1 MKNSNTYFNTTDQDI
16 DYVNKRKAKNRTQE
30 GIVHDLFKSMTTL
43 TASEVL
49 TASET
54 LNLFS
59 NKVPITSIRR
69 AISNLQKEQKLVKT
83 TDTKTGIY
91 GAPEHYYTINI

>member
-69 AISNLQKEQKLVKT
+69 AISNLQKEEKLVKT

>member
-1 MKNSNTYFNTTDQDI
+1 MKNSNTYFNTTEQDI
-16 DYVNKRKAKNRTQE
+16 DFVNKRKAKNKTQE

-49 TASET
+49 TASKT

-69 AISNLQKEQKLVKT
+69 AMSNLQKEKKLVKT

-91 GAPEHYYTINI
+91 GAPEHYYRIN

>member
-69 AISNLQKEQKLVKT
+69 AISNLQKEEKLVKT

-91 GAPEHYYTINI
+91 GAPEHYYTIT

>member
-16 DYVNKRKAKNRTQE
+16 DYVNKRKAKNKTQE
-30 GIVHDLFKSMTTL
+30 VLVYDLFKSMTTL

-91 GAPEHYYTINI
+91 GSPEHYYTIK

>member
-91 GAPEHYYTINI
+91 GAPEHYYTIK

>member
-30 GIVHDLFKSMTTL
+30 GIVHDIFKSMTTL

-69 AISNLQKEQKLVKT
+69 AISNLQKEEKLVKT

-91 GAPEHYYTINI
+91 GAPEHLSLIHI

>member
-16 DYVNKRKAKNRTQE
+16 DYVNKRKSKNKTQE
-30 GIVHDLFKSMTTL
+30 VLVYDLFKNHTTL

-49 TASET
+49 HK
-54 LNLFS
+54 FP
-59 NKVPITSIRR
+59 KRVPITSLRR
-69 AISNLQKEQKLVKT
+69 AISNLQQEQKLVKT

-91 GAPEHYYTINI
+91 GAPEHYYTIK

>member
-30 GIVHDLFKSMTTL
+30 GIVHDIFKSMTTL

-69 AISNLQKEQKLVKT
+69 AISNLQKEEKLVKT

-91 GAPEHYYTINI
+91 GAPEHYYTIR

>member
-1 MKNSNTYFNTTDQDI
+1 MKNSNPYFNTTDQDI
-16 DYVNKRKAKNRTQE
+16 DYVNKRKAKNKTQE
-30 GIVHDLFKSMTTL
+30 VLVYDLFKSMTTL

-83 TDTKTGIY
+83 KDTKTGIY
-91 GAPEHYYTINI
+91 GAPEHYYTIK

>member
-16 DYVNKRKAKNRTQE
+16 NYVNKRKAKNKTQE
-30 GIVHDLFKSMTTL
+30 VLVYDLFKSHTTL

-69 AISNLQKEQKLVKT
+69 AISNLQKEEKLVKT

-91 GAPEHYYTINI
+91 GAPEHYYTIR

>member
-16 DYVNKRKAKNRTQE
+16 DYVNKRKAKNKTQE

-69 AISNLQKEQKLVKT
+69 AISNLQKEEKLVKT

-91 GAPEHYYTINI
+91 GAPEHYYTIK

>member
-16 DYVNKRKAKNRTQE
+16 DYVNKRKAKNKTQE
-30 GIVHDLFKSMTTL
+30 VLVYDLFKSMTTL

-83 TDTKTGIY
+83 KDTKTGIY
-91 GAPEHYYTINI
+91 GAPEHYYTIK

>member
-69 AISNLQKEQKLVKT
+69 AISNLQKEEKLVKT

-91 GAPEHYYTINI
+91 GAPEHYYTIR

>member
-16 DYVNKRKAKNRTQE
+16 DYVNKRKAKNKTQE
-30 GIVHDLFKSMTTL
+30 VLVYDLFKSMTTL

-69 AISNLQKEQKLVKT
+69 AISNLQKEEKLVKT

-91 GAPEHYYTINI
+91 GAPEHYYTIR

>member
-16 DYVNKRKAKNRTQE
+16 DYVNKRKAKNKTQE
-30 GIVHDLFKSMTTL
+30 GIVHDIFKSMTTL

-69 AISNLQKEQKLVKT
+69 AISNLQKEEKLVKT

-91 GAPEHYYTINI
+91 GAPEHYYTIK

>member
-16 DYVNKRKAKNRTQE
+16 DYVNKRKAKNKTQE
-30 GIVHDLFKSMTTL
+30 VLVYDIFKSMTTL

-69 AISNLQKEQKLVKT
+69 AISNLQKEEKLVKT

-91 GAPEHYYTINI
+91 GAPEHYYTIR

>member
-1 MKNSNTYFNTTDQDI
+1 MKNSNTYFNTTDQNI
-16 DYVNKRKAKNRTQE
+16 DYVNKRKAKNKTQE
-30 GIVHDLFKSMTTL
+30 VLVYDLFKSMTTL

-69 AISNLQKEQKLVKT
+69 AISNLQKEEKLVKT

-91 GAPEHYYTINI
+91 GAPEHYYTIR

>member
-69 AISNLQKEQKLVKT
+69 AISNLQQEEKLVKT

-91 GAPEHYYTINI
+91 GAPEHYYTIR